1 MAKRKKKTSW
11 FGFGSG
17 KKRTKVQKKQRT
29 QAARTTLLIFAVIVI
44 VVAVVVGFI
53 FLDRYGKSA
62 TGSHEKIGRLKLVN
76 VPGWVGQDLRAKI
89 ISAVGSSSDDF
100 KLTSSTAAKVGQRL
114 SEMAWLYDVKVRL
127 SDTSVVVN
135 AGYRKP
141 IATIRS
147 AERLYYIDKKM
158 VVLDYVPME
167 KIATPEI
174 IGIPGNVITWRSI
187 GNLWA
192 RDDLAAAIE
201 LLDLLGRMDDE
212 VAPDAPL
219 LFEIKSV
226 DVSNYDGR
234 RKSKKPHIVFYA
246 IDGTEIRWGAR
257 KGAWHK
263 YLEATDEEKLTIL
276 YNTYEQMG
284 SLQLKSAN
292 RVSYIDLTQPQSL
305 ALPIDRY

>member
-17 KKRTKVQKKQRT
+17 KKLTKTEKKQRT
-29 QAARTTLLIFAVIVI
+29 QAAKTTLMIFAVIAI

-53 FLDRYGKSA
+53 FLDRYVKSA
-62 TGSHEKIGRLKLVN
+62 TNSHDKIGKLQLVD
-76 VPGWVGQDLRAKI
+76 VPGWVGQDLRARI
-89 ISAVGSSSDDF
+89 VAAAGSFSDDF
-100 KLTSSTAAKVGQRL
+100 KLTSGTAASVGQRL
-114 SEMAWLYDVKVRL
+114 SKMAWLYDVKISL
-127 SDTSVVVN
+127 TDTSVVVR

-141 IATIRS
+141 VATIRS
-147 AERLYYIDKKM
+147 AERIYYIDEQM

-174 IGIPGNVITWRSI
+174 VGVPSHIITWRSV
-187 GNLWA
+187 GSLWA

-201 LLDLLGRMDDE
+201 LIYLLGRMDVE
-212 VAPDAPL
+212 IAPDAPL
-219 LFEIKSV
+219 LFEIKSI

-234 RKSKKPHIVFYA
+234 SNSKKPHIVFYA

-284 SLQLKSAN
+284 TLQLKSAN
-292 RVSYIDLTQPQSL
+292 RASYIDLTQPQSL